1 MADPDASLTPEQR
14 LLKIIEGGGDPHQEQ
29 ASSGFEGGEA
39 PFSEPRKKREPINW
53 KELFSPTAI
62 RGRLEYLKDS
72 IQNQAKEQS
81 GTLTVKTINRFLV
94 GGCILL
100 ALVIVGNA
108 AFEMRV
114 VSRDFLSRFDL
125 SQKKMADLLMGGTHD
140 VSQLFTGGEP
150 PRNVFAPYVE
160 KAGGT
165 ESVSSDVALKLLEMV
180 KTLKLTGISY
190 FEGDAS
196 RTFCMIEDI
205 QKNITTFLKQG
216 ESFTGL
222 TVKEIKPDSVM
233 LSLGTEEIEI
243 R

>member
-14 LLKIIEGGGDPHQEQ
+14 LLKIIEEGGDPQMDQ
-29 ASSGFEGGEA
+29 ASSVSDGDTPA
-39 PFSEPRKKREPINW
+39 AEPRRRREPINW
-53 KELFSPTAI
+53 KELFSPNAI
-62 RGRLEYLKDS
+62 RGRFEYLRDS

-81 GTLTVKTINRFLV
+81 GVVTVKTINRILT
-94 GGCILL
+94 GGCVVL
-100 ALVIVGNA
+100 ALIILGNA

-140 VSQLFTGGEP
+140 VSQLFTGTP
-150 PRNVFAPYVE
+150 PRNVFAPSVE
-160 KAGGT
+160 QAENKETG
-165 ESVSSDVALKLLEMV
+165 SSDAALKLIEMV
-180 KTLKLTGISY
+180 KTLKLAGISY

-222 TVKEIKPDSVM
+222 TVKEIKPDSVI
-233 LSLGTEEIEI
+233 LSLGTEELEI

>member
-1 MADPDASLTPEQR
+1 MASPDASLTPEQR
-14 LLKIIEGGGDPHQEQ
+14 LLKIIEGGGDPQQEQ
-29 ASSGFEGGEA
+29 ASSTVGEESS
-39 PFSEPRKKREPINW
+39 FSEPKKKKREPINW

-62 RGRLEYLKDS
+62 RGRIEYLRDS

-81 GTLTVKTINRFLV
+81 GSIKVKTINQ
-94 GGCILL
+94 
-100 ALVIVGNA
+100 ALVAGCVMLTLVILGNA
-108 AFEMRV
+108 VFEMKA

-140 VSQLFTGGEP
+140 VSQLFTGTP
-150 PRNVFAPYVE
+150 PRNVFAPVLE
-160 KAGGT
+160 QVGAKEAN
-165 ESVSSDVALKLLEMV
+165 SSEAALKLIEMV
-180 KTLKLTGISY
+180 KTLKLAGISY

-196 RTFCMIEDI
+196 RTFCMIEDV

-216 ESFTGL
+216 ESFSGL

-233 LSLGTEEIEI
+233 LSLGTEELEI

>member
-14 LLKIIEGGGDPHQEQ
+14 LLKIIEGGGDPQQDQGSLTEE
-29 ASSGFEGGEA
+29 AGEPA
-39 PFSEPRKKREPINW
+39 FSETKKKREPINW

-62 RGRLEYLKDS
+62 RGRFEYLRDS

-81 GTLTVKTINRFLV
+81 GSIKIKTINQVLV
-94 GGCILL
+94 AGCIIL
-100 ALVIVGNA
+100 AFVIVGNA

-114 VSRDFLSRFDL
+114 VSVDFLSRFDL
-125 SQKKMADLLMGGTHD
+125 SQKKMADLLVGGTHD
-140 VSQLFTGGEP
+140 VSQLFMGEP
-150 PRNVFAPYVE
+150 PRNVFAPAME
-160 KAGGT
+160 KAAGT
-165 ESVSSDVALKLLEMV
+165 ATVSSDLALKLIEMV
-180 KTLKLTGISY
+180 KTLKLAGISY

-216 ESFTGL
+216 ESFSGL
-222 TVKEIKPDSVM
+222 SVKEIKPDSVI
-233 LSLGTEEIEI
+233 LSLGTEELEI